1 MGTKEEDIIK
11 RLLEGSLKPQEREK
25 INEKSFVNG
34 TLYQQWEKTEGKTV
48 DSIKEARILKG
59 IMQKVNK
66 KENYIGNYSIYRYGI
81 AAIIALCMVIST
93 LLYIKNPRQEI
104 IYVMNTGY
112 QSIDSVKLADGT
124 MVVLNAGSRLTYPK
138 EFSGKGREVALSGQA
153 FFKVKSDKEHPF
165 IVKTAKMDVTVL
177 GTSFEVFSYDNDK
190 SAETILLTGKVR
202 IEMPGDKGQ
211 TRSTYILHPDEKLT
225 YTKNGEVVLTKV
237 DADSYSSWRDGKR
250 MNFKHETLEMIL
262 PRLEK
267 WYGQKITCDTEI
279 ARHYLFTFAIHNESL
294 DLILNYISHSAPL
307 KYRLVSNDHYVI
319 EEKK

>member
-1 MGTKEEDIIK
+1 METKEEDIIK
-11 RLLEGSLKPQEREK
+11 KLLEGSLKPQEREK
-25 INEKSFVNG
+25 INEKSFVNE

-138 EFSGKGREVALSGQA
+138 EFSGKSREVALSGQA

-165 IVKTAKMDVTVL
+165 IVKTAKMDATVL

-190 SAETILLTGKVR
+190 SAETILLTGKVQ

-225 YTKNGEVVLTKV
+225 YTKNGEVVLTNV
-237 DADSYSSWRDGKR
+237 DADS
-250 MNFKHETLEMIL
+250 
-262 PRLEK
+262 
-267 WYGQKITCDTEI
+267 
-279 ARHYLFTFAIHNESL
+279 
-294 DLILNYISHSAPL
+294 
-307 KYRLVSNDHYVI
+307 
-319 EEKK
+319 

>member
-25 INEKSFVNG
+25 INEKSFVNE

-138 EFSGKGREVALSGQA
+138 EFSGKSREVALSGQA
-153 FFKVKSDKEHPF
+153 FF
-165 IVKTAKMDVTVL
+165 
-177 GTSFEVFSYDNDK
+177 
-190 SAETILLTGKVR
+190 
-202 IEMPGDKGQ
+202 
-211 TRSTYILHPDEKLT
+211 
-225 YTKNGEVVLTKV
+225 
-237 DADSYSSWRDGKR
+237 
-250 MNFKHETLEMIL
+250 
-262 PRLEK
+262 
-267 WYGQKITCDTEI
+267 
-279 ARHYLFTFAIHNESL
+279 
-294 DLILNYISHSAPL
+294 
-307 KYRLVSNDHYVI
+307 
-319 EEKK
+319 